1 MDKWKN
7 TKEESGVQPEMYMD
21 VYYPIHYHV
30 PVLHK
35 ILLTV
40 AKKHVD
46 KFS

>member
-7 TKEESGVQPEMYMD
+7 TKEESGVQPDMYMD
-21 VYYPIHYHV
+21 VYYLIHYHV
-30 PVLHK
+30 PVLQK
-35 ILLTV
+35 FLLMV